1 MEAAEDSERPKDAL
15 IELLLAATASAQAA
29 TSQPATMVS
38 DSGLFEPLYFAAVVR
53 WLLLQDSSALP
64 GEGEAAE
71 LGVIGELCQRC
82 RGQVPQAAQY
92 RNTPQVQQNLRYLYG
107 FCCDLP
113 RRRAMLQVG
122 AATGFDR
129 RGCFEE
135 AVALGLWP
143 SLYQRP
149 QQLVERTPA
158 LRAAALWQPEEL
170 GLPAAAML
178 AELLTHWQE
187 IAAEVTGLAAAGWR
201 LEVLWRSR
209 VGSV

>member
-1 MEAAEDSERPKDAL
+1 M
-15 IELLLAATASAQAA
+15 LACVYS
-29 TSQPATMVS
+29 
-38 DSGLFEPLYFAAVVR
+38 R
-53 WLLLQDSSALP
+53 
-64 GEGEAAE
+64 
-71 LGVIGELCQRC
+71 
-82 RGQVPQAAQY
+82 AQY
-92 RNTPQVQQNLRYLYG
+92 H
-107 FCCDLP
+107 P
-113 RRRAMLQVG
+113 RQPWLAK
-122 AATGFDR
+122 T
-129 RGCFEE
+129 
-135 AVALGLWP
+135 
-143 SLYQRP
+143 LYQRP